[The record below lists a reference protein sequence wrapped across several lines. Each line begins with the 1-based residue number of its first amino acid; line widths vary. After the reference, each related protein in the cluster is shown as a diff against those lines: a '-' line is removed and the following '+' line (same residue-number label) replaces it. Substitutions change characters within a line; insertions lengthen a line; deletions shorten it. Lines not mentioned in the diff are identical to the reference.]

1 MKNTI
6 KIICVLVLVLF
17 ISVMLLILQ
26 LDKKK
31 ESKDAGGKN
40 IVEEREKSDQEIA
53 EDFAEKMK
61 PKVEEH
67 LHKRDIHN
75 FIKTITFEK
84 DVTINP
90 MGDITIDGYINN
102 KPEKYG
108 FSASLQYRAKKIG
121 SMSYDPE
128 LSYRFKDW
136 DKFKDEPELK
146 ENYLKRL
153 SEKEREQY
161 LKDIGEKE

>member
-1 MKNTI
+1 MRNTMKFSI
-6 KIICVLVLVLF
+6 LIVVVI
-17 ISVMLLILQ
+17 ISVTAFIVEYINQSLS
-26 LDKKK
+26 D
-31 ESKDAGGKN
+31 D
-40 IVEEREKSDQEIA
+40 IVEEKSDEEKVEELA
-53 EDFAEKMK
+53 EMMK
-61 PKVEEH
+61 PKIEEH
-67 LHKRDIHN
+67 LHKRDIHH
-75 FIKTITFEK
+75 FIKTITFENE
-84 DVTINP
+84 VTINP
-90 MGDITIDGYINN
+90 MGDIIIDGYINN
-102 KPEKYG
+102 EPEKFG

>member
-1 MKNTI
+1 MRNTMKFS
-6 KIICVLVLVLF
+6 IIIVAVI
-17 ISVMLLILQ
+17 ISVT
-26 LDKKK
+26 
-31 ESKDAGGKN
+31 AF
-40 IVEEREKSDQEIA
+40 IVEYMNKSLSDEVVKEKSDQEKV
-53 EDFAEKMK
+53 EKFAGKMK
-61 PKVEEH
+61 PKVEER
-67 LHKRDIHN
+67 LHKRDVHK

-102 KPEKYG
+102 EPEKYG

>member
-6 KIICVLVLVLF
+6 KIICVLVLVVV
-17 ISVMLLILQ
+17 ISVMLIILNF
-26 LDKKK
+26 DKKK
-31 ESKDAGGKN
+31 ETNDAGGKN

-67 LHKRDIHN
+67 LHKRDIHK

-90 MGDITIDGYINN
+90 MGDIIIDGYINN
-102 KPEKYG
+102 EPEKYG

-146 ENYLKRL
+146 KNYLKRL

>member
-6 KIICVLVLVLF
+6 KIICVLVLVVV
-17 ISVMLLILQ
+17 ISVMLIILNF
-26 LDKKK
+26 DKKK
-31 ESKDAGGKN
+31 ETNDAGGKN

-67 LHKRDIHN
+67 LHKRDIHK
-75 FIKTITFEK
+75 FIKTISFEK

-90 MGDITIDGYINN
+90 MGDIIIDGYINN
-102 KPEKYG
+102 EPEKYG

>member
-1 MKNTI
+1 MKFSI
-6 KIICVLVLVLF
+6 LF
-17 ISVMLLILQ
+17 VVVIISVT
-26 LDKKK
+26 
-31 ESKDAGGKN
+31 AF
-40 IVEEREKSDQEIA
+40 IVEYINQSLSDDVVEEKSDEEKA
-53 EDFAEKMK
+53 EELAKKMK
-61 PKVEEH
+61 PKIEEH
-67 LHKRDIHN
+67 LHKRDIHH

-90 MGDITIDGYINN
+90 MGDIIIDGYINN
-102 KPEKYG
+102 EPEKFG
-108 FSASLQYRAKKIG
+108 FSASLQYSAKKIG

>member
-6 KIICVLVLVLF
+6 KIICVLVLVVV
-17 ISVMLLILQ
+17 ISVMLLILNF
-26 LDKKK
+26 DKKK
-31 ESKDAGGKN
+31 ETNDAGGKN

-67 LHKRDIHN
+67 LHKRDIHY
-75 FIKTITFEK
+75 FIKNITFEK

-90 MGDITIDGYINN
+90 MGDIIIDGYINN
-102 KPEKYG
+102 EPEKYG

-161 LKDIGEKE
+161 LKDIGEK

>member
-6 KIICVLVLVLF
+6 KLLSVLF
-17 ISVMLLILQ
+17 VVILVVVTSLIVQ
-26 LDKKK
+26 VNKHIQSNNAVK
-31 ESKDAGGKN
+31 
-40 IVEEREKSDQEIA
+40 EKSDQAKA
-53 EDFAEKMK
+53 EELAEKMK
-61 PKVEEH
+61 PKIEEH

-90 MGDITIDGYINN
+90 MGDITIDGYVNDE
-102 KPEKYG
+102 PEKYG

-128 LSYRFKDW
+128 LSDRFIDW
-136 DKFKDEPELK
+136 EEYKDEPEVK
-146 ENYLKRL
+146 ENYLK
-153 SEKEREQY
+153 SFTKEERDQY
-161 LKDIGEKE
+161 LRDIGEKE

>member
-6 KIICVLVLVLF
+6 KLLSVLF
-17 ISVMLLILQ
+17 VVILVAVTSLIVQ
-26 LDKKK
+26 VNKHIQSNNAVK
-31 ESKDAGGKN
+31 
-40 IVEEREKSDQEIA
+40 EKSDQAKA
-53 EDFAEKMK
+53 EELAEKMK
-61 PKVEEH
+61 PKIEEH

-90 MGDITIDGYINN
+90 MGDITIDGYVNDE
-102 KPEKYG
+102 PEKYG

-128 LSYRFKDW
+128 LSDRFIDW
-136 DKFKDEPELK
+136 EEYKDEPEVK
-146 ENYLKRL
+146 ENYLK
-153 SEKEREQY
+153 SFTKEEREQY
-161 LKDIGEKE
+161 LRDIGEKE

>member
-1 MKNTI
+1 MRNTMKFSI
-6 KIICVLVLVLF
+6 LF
-17 ISVMLLILQ
+17 VVVIISVTAFIVEYINQSLS
-26 LDKKK
+26 D
-31 ESKDAGGKN
+31 D
-40 IVEEREKSDQEIA
+40 IVEEKSDEEKVEELA
-53 EDFAEKMK
+53 EMMK
-61 PKVEEH
+61 PKIEEH
-67 LHKRDIHN
+67 LHKRDIHH

-90 MGDITIDGYINN
+90 MGDIIIDGYINN
-102 KPEKYG
+102 EPEKFG

>member
-1 MKNTI
+1 MRNVMKLS
-6 KIICVLVLVLF
+6 IIIVVVI
-17 ISVMLLILQ
+17 ISVTAFVVEYI
-26 LDKKK
+26 DHSVS
-31 ESKDAGGKN
+31 EEIAEEKN
-40 IVEEREKSDQEIA
+40 DQEIA

-90 MGDITIDGYINN
+90 MGDIIIDGYINN
-102 KPEKYG
+102 EPEKYG

-161 LKDIGEKE
+161 LKDIGDK

>member
-1 MKNTI
+1 MRNAMKLS
-6 KIICVLVLVLF
+6 IIIVVVI
-17 ISVMLLILQ
+17 ISVT
-26 LDKKK
+26 
-31 ESKDAGGKN
+31 AFV
-40 IVEEREKSDQEIA
+40 VEDINQSLSDDVVEEKSDEEKA
-53 EDFAEKMK
+53 EELAEKMK
-61 PKVEEH
+61 PKIEEH
-67 LHKRDIHN
+67 LHKRDIHH

-90 MGDITIDGYINN
+90 MGDIIIDGYINN
-102 KPEKYG
+102 EPEKYG

-161 LKDIGEKE
+161 LKDIGEK

>member
-6 KIICVLVLVLF
+6 KLLSVLF
-17 ISVMLLILQ
+17 VVILVAVTSLIVQ
-26 LDKKK
+26 VKHIQSNNAVK
-31 ESKDAGGKN
+31 
-40 IVEEREKSDQEIA
+40 EKSDQAKA
-53 EDFAEKMK
+53 EELAEKMK

-67 LHKRDIHN
+67 LHKRDIHK

-90 MGDITIDGYINN
+90 MGDIIIDGYINN
-102 KPEKYG
+102 EPEKYR

-121 SMSYDPE
+121 TMSYDPE

>member
-6 KIICVLVLVLF
+6 KIICVLVLVVV
-17 ISVMLLILQ
+17 ISVMLLILNF
-26 LDKKK
+26 DKKK
-31 ESKDAGGKN
+31 ETNDAGGKN

-90 MGDITIDGYINN
+90 MGDIIIDGYINN
-102 KPEKYG
+102 EPEKYG

-161 LKDIGEKE
+161 LKDIGEK

>member
-6 KIICVLVLVLF
+6 KLLAVLF
-17 ISVMLLILQ
+17 VVILVAVTLLIVQ
-26 LDKKK
+26 VKHIQSNNAVK
-31 ESKDAGGKN
+31 
-40 IVEEREKSDQEIA
+40 EKSDQAKA
-53 EDFAEKMK
+53 EELAEKMK

-67 LHKRDIHN
+67 LHKRDIHK

-90 MGDITIDGYINN
+90 MGDIIIDGYINN
-102 KPEKYG
+102 EPEKYG

>member
-6 KIICVLVLVLF
+6 KLLSVLF
-17 ISVMLLILQ
+17 VVILVAVTSLIVQ
-26 LDKKK
+26 VNKHIQSNNAVK
-31 ESKDAGGKN
+31 
-40 IVEEREKSDQEIA
+40 EKSDQAKA
-53 EDFAEKMK
+53 EELAEKMK
-61 PKVEEH
+61 PKIEEH

-90 MGDITIDGYINN
+90 MGDITIDGYVNDE
-102 KPEKYG
+102 PEKYG

-128 LSYRFKDW
+128 LSDRFIDW
-136 DKFKDEPELK
+136 EE
-146 ENYLKRL
+146 Y
-153 SEKEREQY
+153 
-161 LKDIGEKE
+161 

>member
-6 KIICVLVLVLF
+6 KIICVLVLVIV
-17 ISVMLLILQ
+17 ISVILLILEF
-26 LDKKK
+26 DKKK
-31 ESKDAGGKN
+31 ESNDAGGKN
-40 IVEEREKSDQEIA
+40 IVEEREKSDQELA
-53 EDFAEKMK
+53 EEFAEKMK
-61 PKVEEH
+61 PKIEEH

-90 MGDITIDGYINN
+90 MGDITIDGYVNDES
-102 KPEKYG
+102 EKYG

-128 LSYRFKDW
+128 LSDRFIDW
-136 DKFKDEPELK
+136 EEYKDEPEVK
-146 ENYLKRL
+146 ENYLK
-153 SEKEREQY
+153 SFTKEEREQY
-161 LKDIGEKE
+161 LRDIGEKE

>member
-6 KIICVLVLVLF
+6 KIICVLVLVVV
-17 ISVMLLILQ
+17 ISVMLIILNF
-26 LDKKK
+26 DKKK
-31 ESKDAGGKN
+31 ETNDAGGKN

-67 LHKRDIHN
+67 LHKRDIHK
-75 FIKTITFEK
+75 FIKTIKFEK

-90 MGDITIDGYINN
+90 MGDIIIDGYINN
-102 KPEKYG
+102 EPEKYG

>member
-1 MKNTI
+1 MRNTMKFSI
-6 KIICVLVLVLF
+6 LIVVVI
-17 ISVMLLILQ
+17 ISVTAFIVEYINQSLS
-26 LDKKK
+26 D
-31 ESKDAGGKN
+31 D
-40 IVEEREKSDQEIA
+40 IVEEKSDEEKVEELA
-53 EDFAEKMK
+53 EMMK
-61 PKVEEH
+61 PKIEEH
-67 LHKRDIHN
+67 LHKRDIHH

-90 MGDITIDGYINN
+90 MGDIIIDGYINN
-102 KPEKYG
+102 EPEKFG